1 MDHSS
6 TKAIRAASLVAGV
19 LMSAAFALP
28 AAAQMIIAEP
38 MRIGIILP
46 PVDPAAPA
54 WDQAVAR
61 GAAQGAVI
69 AEDEFVFN
77 AEMLGMQMTLVP
89 VTAATPE
96 EAVAAATNLIANEG
110 VYAIIGGY
118 DNAQANAIG
127 AWAEGANV
135 PFINVGASSDS
146 LRNDACY
153 ATTFHLEPSAAM
165 YIDAIAG
172 WYVRTGFRR
181 WFVLTDGSQESLAQQ
196 AHLTRT
202 LNERHFG
209 IRQVAEQAMT
219 PGGAVPDN
227 LVAEIARTNADF
239 VLLLMDGDDQLAV
252 MTAMDA
258 AGLDMQVTGF
268 PYPET
273 QTRAFFV
280 AMQTAAPTIGTNNRV
295 TTWEPTLDAYGAREM
310 NARYRQQFR
319 EPMDS
324 SAWATYQAVKILYE
338 AAFFGGSLQADAV
351 LAFLAAPTS
360 VFDIYKGIGT
370 SFRPWDRQLRQTLFL
385 DKIADD
391 PVPDTFNM
399 AILVGELPAIYMPGT
414 DPVERL
420 DQLGT
425 TAAQSNCGR

>member
-6 TKAIRAASLVAGV
+6 SKAIRATSLVAGV
-19 LMSAAFALP
+19 VMSMAFALP
-28 AAAQMIIAEP
+28 ASAQMIIAEP
-38 MRIGIILP
+38 MRIGVILP

-54 WDQAVAR
+54 WEQAVAR
-61 GAAQGAVI
+61 GAAQGALI

-77 AEMLGMQMTLVP
+77 AEMLGMQMSLVRA
-89 VTAATPE
+89 TAATAE
-96 EAVAAATNLIANEG
+96 EAVAAATQLVANDG

-118 DNAQANAIG
+118 DNIQAAAI
-127 AWAEGANV
+127 AEWAEGANI
-135 PFINVGASSDS
+135 PFINVGGATDS
-146 LRNDACY
+146 LRNEACY

-172 WYVRTGFRR
+172 WYVRAGFRR
-181 WFVLTDGSQESLAQQ
+181 WYVVTDGSAESIAQQ
-196 AHLTRT
+196 AHLTQT

-209 IRQVAEQAMT
+209 VRQIAQMT
-219 PGGAVPDN
+219 MAPGSPVPAG
-227 LVAEIARTNADF
+227 LVADIANNNADF
-239 VLLLMDGDDQLAV
+239 VLMLLDADDQLAV
-252 MTAMDA
+252 MTALDG

-273 QTRAFFV
+273 QTRTYFV
-280 AMQTAAPTIGTNNRV
+280 EMQAAAPTIGTNNRV
-295 TTWEPTLDAYGAREM
+295 TTWEATLDAYGAREM

-319 EPMDS
+319 EPMDAP
-324 SAWATYQAVKILYE
+324 AWATYQAVKILYE
-338 AAFFGGSLQADAV
+338 AAFFGGTIEPEGV
-351 LAFLAAPTS
+351 VAFLAAPTS
-360 VFDIYKGIGT
+360 VFDVYKGIGT

-391 PVPDTFNM
+391 PVPDPFNM
-399 AILVGELPAIYMPGT
+399 AILVGELPAIYMAGT

-425 TAAQSNCGR
+425 TAAQSTCGR

>member
-6 TKAIRAASLVAGV
+6 NKAFRAAGLVAGV
-19 LMSAAFALP
+19 VLSMAIALP

-38 MRIGIILP
+38 MRIGVIMP

-54 WDQAVAR
+54 WEQSVAR
-61 GAAQGAVI
+61 GAAQGALI

-77 AEMLGMQMTLVP
+77 AEMLGMQMSLVRA
-89 VTAATPE
+89 TATTAE
-96 EAVAAATNLIANEG
+96 EAVAAATQLVEQDG

-118 DNAQANAIG
+118 DNAQAAAIG
-127 AWAEGANV
+127 AWAEEANI
-135 PFINVGASSDS
+135 PFVNVGGASDS
-146 LRNDACY
+146 LRNEACH

-172 WYVRTGFRR
+172 WYVRAGFRR
-181 WFVLTDGSQESLAQQ
+181 WYVVTDGSEESLAQQ
-196 AHLTRT
+196 AHLTQT
-202 LNERHFG
+202 LQERHFG
-209 IRQVAEQAMT
+209 IRQVAQQTMA
-219 PGGAVPDN
+219 PGGPVPDN
-227 LVAEIARTNADF
+227 LVSEIARNNADF
-239 VLLLMDGDDQLAV
+239 VLILMGAADQLAV
-252 MTAMDA
+252 MTALDQ
-258 AGLDMQVTGF
+258 AGVDMQVTGF

-273 QTRAFFV
+273 QTRAYFV
-280 AMQTAAPTIGTNNRV
+280 AMQAAAPTIGTNNRV
-295 TTWEPTLDAYGAREM
+295 TTWEATLDAYGAREM

-319 EPMDS
+319 EPMDA

-338 AAFFGGSLQADAV
+338 AAFFGGSLDPAAV
-351 LAFLAAPTS
+351 VAFMAAPTS
-360 VFDIYKGIGT
+360 VFDVYKGIGT

-385 DKIADD
+385 DKISDE

-399 AILVGELPAIYMPGT
+399 AILVGELPAIYMAGT

-425 TAAQSNCGR
+425 TAAQSTCGR

>member
-19 LMSAAFALP
+19 VMSMALALP
-28 AAAQMIIAEP
+28 ATAQIIIAEP
-38 MRIGIILP
+38 MRIGLILP

-54 WDQAVAR
+54 WEQSVAR
-61 GAAQGAVI
+61 GATQGALI

-77 AEMLGMQMTLVP
+77 AEMLGMQMSLVRA
-89 VTAATPE
+89 TAATAE
-96 EAVAAATNLIANEG
+96 EAVAAANQLVTEGG

-118 DNAQANAIG
+118 DNIQAAALG
-127 AWAEGANV
+127 AWAEEANI
-135 PFINVGASSDS
+135 PFLNVGGASDS
-146 LRNDACY
+146 LRNEACY

-172 WYVRTGFRR
+172 WYVRAGFRR
-181 WFVLTDGSQESLAQQ
+181 WYVVTDGSEESIAQQ

-209 IRQVAEQAMT
+209 IRQVAEQAIT
-219 PGGAVPDN
+219 PGGAVPEN

-239 VLLLMDGDDQLAV
+239 VLLLMDGADQIAV
-252 MTAMDA
+252 MSAMDA

-268 PYPET
+268 PYPDT

-280 AMQTAAPTIGTNNRV
+280 AMQAAAPTIGTNNRV

-338 AAFFGGSLQADAV
+338 AAFFGGSIEPAAV
-351 LAFLAAPTS
+351 VAFMAAPTS
-360 VFDIYKGIGT
+360 VFDVYKGIGT
-370 SFRPWDRQLRQTLFL
+370 SFRGWDRQLRQTLFL
-385 DKIADD
+385 DKISDF
-391 PVPDTFNM
+391 PVPDSFNM
-399 AILVGELPAIYMPGT
+399 AILVGELPAIYMAGT

-425 TAAQSNCGR
+425 TAAQSACGR